1 MAKTAE
7 RAGSEKQAYH
17 HGDLRASLMAA
28 ALALIERDGVKG
40 FSLKDAAAVAG
51 VSTAA
56 PYRHFA
62 DKEALLYALKSEG
75 FTLFNSAL
83 AEAYQRS
90 QDPVGRLVELGV
102 AYVVFALHHPA
113 HFRIMFGLAD
123 GSERTPDVH
132 PDPSQG
138 NGGDG
143 FLLLVKAVEAL
154 APSAGPEAQ
163 RDLVLA
169 CWSLVHG
176 FAMLQMEGALARTV
190 AVGGIEGQLRR
201 TLGVLLMSTAAR
213 SREGA

>member
-40 FSLKDAAAVAG
+40 FSLKDAAAAAG

-56 PYRHFA
+56 PYRHFV

-83 AEAYQRS
+83 AEAYERS
-90 QDPVGRLVELGV
+90 SDPAGRLIELGV
-102 AYVVFALHHPA
+102 AYVMFALHHPA

-123 GSERTPDVH
+123 GPDPKPDMH
-132 PDPSQG
+132 PDPSH
-138 NGGDG
+138 GDG
-143 FLLLVKAVEAL
+143 FLLLVKAVGTL

-169 CWSLVHG
+169 SWSLVHG

-190 AVGGIEGQLRR
+190 AIDDIEVQLRR
-201 TLGVLLMSTAAR
+201 TLGVLLMNSAAR
-213 SREGA
+213 PREAA

>member
-17 HGDLRASLMAA
+17 HGDLRASLMAS

-40 FSLKDAAAVAG
+40 FSLKDAAAAVG

-83 AEAYQRS
+83 AEAYGRS
-90 QDPVGRLVELGV
+90 EDPAGRLVELGV

-113 HFRIMFGLAD
+113 YFRIMFGLAG
-123 GSERTPDVH
+123 GSDPRSGPQ
-132 PDPSQG
+132 PDPSHA
-138 NGGDG
+138 DG

-163 RDLVLA
+163 KDLVLA

-176 FAMLQMEGALARTV
+176 FAMLQMEGALGRTV
-190 AVGGIEGQLRR
+190 AIDDVGGIEGQLRR
-201 TLGVLLMSTAAR
+201 TLGVLLMNSAGR
-213 SREGA
+213 PREGV

>member
-1 MAKTAE
+1 MAKTAKW
-7 RAGSEKQAYH
+7 AGSEKQAYH
-17 HGDLRASLMAA
+17 HGDLRASLMAS

-40 FSLKDAAAVAG
+40 FSLKDAAATAG

-75 FTLFNSAL
+75 FALFNSAL

-90 QDPVGRLVELGV
+90 QDPAGRLVELGV

-113 HFRIMFGLAD
+113 YFRIMFGLA
-123 GSERTPDVH
+123 GGPDPQ
-132 PDPSQG
+132 PDPSHA
-138 NGGDG
+138 DG
-143 FLLLVKAVEAL
+143 FLLLVKAVEGL
-154 APSAGPEAQ
+154 APSAGPEGH

-169 CWSLVHG
+169 SWSLVHG

-190 AVGGIEGQLRR
+190 AIVDIEGQLRR
-201 TLGVLLMSTAAR
+201 MLGVLLMNSAGWLR
-213 SREGA
+213 QGA